1 MLEALLKR
9 VDGLEKRLQDEKNP
23 ISPTSPDCTEDLP
36 LAPPTRRNTIDA
48 SFHAYS
54 SNDHQPILSTPVPVK
69 SESLTR
75 STGHPP
81 SPAISQP
88 QSAHPHPQSQSHS
101 QPHNAIL
108 SDVLLDTFFTRLH
121 GKPFFILDEAQ
132 TRRLHNMKQLS
143 VPLSMAISAMT
154 SR

>member
-1 MLEALLKR
+1 VLEALLKR

-23 ISPTSPDCTEDLP
+23 ISPTSPDCAEDLP
-36 LAPPTRRNTIDA
+36 LAPPIRRNTIDA
-48 SFHAYS
+48 SFHAYP
-54 SNDHQPILSTPVPVK
+54 SNDHQPILSTPIPVK

-88 QSAHPHPQSQSHS
+88 QSAHPHPQSQSQS

-108 SDVLLDTFFTRLH
+108 SDILLDTFFTRLH